1 MQSSKEN
8 LAITVFVSTL
18 REYKPECNDVS
29 HNTQQSRQ
37 NNNLA
42 ATPSS
47 DAATLHNEITSTY
60 AYVLIF
66 EPAPKQETA
75 TRRECTLVLTPE
87 SAPDVGNSGDQ
98 Q

>member
-1 MQSSKEN
+1 MQSSREN
-8 LAITVFVSTL
+8 LANIVFVSTL
-18 REYKPECNDVS
+18 CEYKPEGAMC
-29 HNTQQSRQ
+29 HNTQQSR
-37 NNNLA
+37 LTMA
-42 ATPSS
+42 ATLSS
-47 DAATLHNEITSTY
+47 DAATLHNEITNTY

-75 TRRECTLVLTPE
+75 TRRECTLIVTPD